1 MTERHLQIIIQGYT
15 SEGLSDK
22 ALITQNTFP
31 DLNQAKEKAHILWKE
46 FQTSTNLPF
55 LQLFISD
62 IDLQKNI
69 FYSSN
74 FR

>member
-22 ALITQNTFP
+22 AFITQNTFP
-31 DLNQAKEKAHILWKE
+31 DLNQAKEKARILWKE

-74 FR
+74 FK